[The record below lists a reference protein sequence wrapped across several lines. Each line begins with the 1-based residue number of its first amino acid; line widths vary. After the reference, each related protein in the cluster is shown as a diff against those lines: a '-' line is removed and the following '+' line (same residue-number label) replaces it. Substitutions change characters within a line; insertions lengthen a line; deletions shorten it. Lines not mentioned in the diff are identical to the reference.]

1 MIARDEAV
9 ASAGE
14 GSAVV
19 TTPGPARAWRGLAL
33 GAAGVILFALA
44 WEVFA
49 RSRVF
54 APALTPTL
62 AAIGAALGGMILD
75 GSLFGHVA
83 FTLYR
88 VLSGLVLAAVVGI
101 PLGMLM
107 GRWRPVERFFLP
119 LMSVLMP
126 IPSLA
131 WVPVFILW
139 FGLGNTAT
147 IMLVFYAA
155 TFPLMYNTWTGVRTV
170 NRLWLQAASAMGAD
184 ERALF
189 WKVILPGSLPFVIT
203 GLRQAF
209 ARSWIAVVG
218 GEMIAASAWGLG
230 WVIFDA
236 KEFLNTDVMM
246 GVLVVI
252 GGLGLVFER
261 VIFQALEA
269 RSVAR
274 WGMLRAVKA

>member
-1 MIARDEAV
+1 M
-9 ASAGE
+9 
-14 GSAVV
+14 
-19 TTPGPARAWRGLAL
+19 TTRRPPFWRGIVR
-33 GAAGVILFALA
+33 GAMGLILFGIL
-44 WEVFA
+44 WEIFA
-49 RSRVF
+49 RSGLF
-54 APALTPTL
+54 SPALAPPVGTIAATL
-62 AAIGAALGGMILD
+62 GTMALD
-75 GSLFGHVA
+75 GTLLRHVL

-88 VLSGLVLAAVVGI
+88 VLSGLTLATAVGI

-107 GRWRPVERFFLP
+107 GRWRPAEQFFVP
-119 LMSVLMP
+119 LISILMP

-155 TFPLMYNTWTGVRTV
+155 TFPMMYNAWTGVRSV
-170 NRLWLQAASAMGAD
+170 NRIWLRAASAMGAD

-189 WKVILPGSLPFVIT
+189 RKVVLPGCLPFVIV

-236 KEFLNTDVMM
+236 KEFLNADVML
-246 GVLVVI
+246 GVLVII
-252 GGLGLVFER
+252 GALGLVFER
-261 VIFQALEA
+261 IVFGALED
-269 RSVAR
+269 RTVAR
-274 WGMLRAVKA
+274 WGMLSEVRG

>member
-1 MIARDEAV
+1 MTKTVPRSTWGCFARR
-9 ASAGE
+9 
-14 GSAVV
+14 
-19 TTPGPARAWRGLAL
+19 TM
-33 GAAGVILFALA
+33 GVILVGLLWEVVARSGLFPPALA
-44 WEVFA
+44 PTVETIGV
-49 RSRVF
+49 
-54 APALTPTL
+54 TL
-62 AAIGAALGGMILD
+62 ARMTLD
-75 GSLFGHVA
+75 GTLVWHLL

-88 VLSGLVLAAVVGI
+88 VLSGLLLAAAVGI

-107 GRWRPVERFFLP
+107 GRVRLAEKFFLP
-119 LMSVLMP
+119 LISVLMP

-147 IMLVFYAA
+147 IMLVFYTAM
-155 TFPLMYNTWTGVRTV
+155 FPLMYNTWTGVRSV
-170 NRLWLQAASAMGAD
+170 NHLWLRAASAMGAD

-189 WKVILPGSLPFVIT
+189 RKVILPGALPLVIA

-236 KEFLNTDVMM
+236 KEFLNADVMM
-246 GVLVVI
+246 GVLLII
-252 GGLGLVFER
+252 GGLGLAFEHLVFQTLEER
-261 VIFQALEA
+261 T
-269 RSVAR
+269 VAR
-274 WGMLRAVKA
+274 WGMLSAVKG

>member
-1 MIARDEAV
+1 MNRFARGAV
-9 ASAGE
+9 G
-14 GSAVV
+14 VV
-19 TTPGPARAWRGLAL
+19 LL
-33 GAAGVILFALA
+33 GLA
-44 WEVFA
+44 WEAFA
-49 RSRVF
+49 RSRLF

-62 AAIGAALGGMILD
+62 ETIGGALLRMGLD
-75 GSLFGHVA
+75 GTLFGHA
-83 FTLYR
+83 LFTLYR
-88 VLSGLVLAAVVGI
+88 VLAGLALAALAGI
-101 PLGMLM
+101 PLGLLM
-107 GRWRPVERFFLP
+107 GRWRPAERFFLP

-155 TFPLMYNTWTGVRTV
+155 TFPLMYNTWTGVRSV
-170 NRLWLQAASAMGAD
+170 NRLWLRAAAAMGAD
-184 ERALF
+184 EPALF
-189 WKVILPGSLPFVIT
+189 RKVVLPGALPFVIT

-230 WVIFDA
+230 WVLFDA

-252 GGLGLVFER
+252 GGLGLLFER
-261 VIFQALEA
+261 VVFQALEA
-269 RSVAR
+269 RTVAR

>member
-1 MIARDEAV
+1 MTAPTAARSWRSLARGAV
-9 ASAGE
+9 G
-14 GSAVV
+14 VV
-19 TTPGPARAWRGLAL
+19 LL
-33 GAAGVILFALA
+33 ALA

-49 RSRVF
+49 RSRLF
-54 APALTPTL
+54 APALTPTVETI
-62 AAIGAALGGMILD
+62 AGALLRMTLD
-75 GSLFGHVA
+75 GTLFGHA
-83 FTLYR
+83 LFTLYR
-88 VLSGLVLAAVVGI
+88 VLSGLALAALVGI

-107 GRWRPVERFFLP
+107 GRWRPAERFFLP
-119 LMSVLMP
+119 LISVLMP

-131 WVPVFILW
+131 WVPLFILW

-155 TFPLMYNTWTGVRTV
+155 TFPMMYNTWTGVRSV
-170 NRLWLQAASAMGAD
+170 SRLWLRAASAMGAD

-189 WKVILPGSLPFVIT
+189 RKVVLPGSLPFVIT

-230 WVIFDA
+230 WVLFDA

-252 GGLGLVFER
+252 GGLGLLFER
-261 VIFQALEA
+261 VVFQALEA
-269 RSVAR
+269 RTVAR

>member
-1 MIARDEAV
+1 MV
-9 ASAGE
+9 
-14 GSAVV
+14 
-19 TTPGPARAWRGLAL
+19 
-33 GAAGVILFALA
+33 
-44 WEVFA
+44 
-49 RSRVF
+49 
-54 APALTPTL
+54 
-62 AAIGAALGGMILD
+62 LD
-75 GSLFGHVA
+75 GSLFGHA
-83 FTLYR
+83 LFTLYR
-88 VLSGLVLAAVVGI
+88 VLAGLVLAALCGI

-107 GRWRPVERFFLP
+107 GRWRPAERFFVP
-119 LMSVLMP
+119 LISVLMP

-155 TFPLMYNTWTGVRTV
+155 TFPLMYNTWTGVRSV
-170 NRLWLQAASAMGAD
+170 NRLWLRAAEGLGAD

-189 WKVILPGSLPFVIT
+189 RKVVLPGSLPFVIT

-236 KEFLNTDVMM
+236 KEFLNTDVML

-252 GGLGLVFER
+252 GGLGLLFER
-261 VIFQALEA
+261 VVFQALEA
-269 RSVAR
+269 RTVAR

>member
-1 MIARDEAV
+1 MKTGPRPWGCVARRTMGVVLVGFLWEFV
-9 ASAGE
+9 ARS
-14 GSAVV
+14 
-19 TTPGPARAWRGLAL
+19 GL
-33 GAAGVILFALA
+33 FPPALA
-44 WEVFA
+44 
-49 RSRVF
+49 
-54 APALTPTL
+54 PTVET
-62 AAIGAALGGMILD
+62 IGAALGRMALD
-75 GSLFGHVA
+75 GTLVWHLL

-88 VLSGLVLAAVVGI
+88 VLSGLLLAAVVGI

-107 GRWRPVERFFLP
+107 GRFRMAEKFFLP
-119 LMSVLMP
+119 LISILMP

-155 TFPLMYNTWTGVRTV
+155 TFPLMYNTWTGVRSV
-170 NRLWLQAASAMGAD
+170 NHLWLRAASAMGAD
-184 ERALF
+184 ERTLF
-189 WKVILPGSLPFVIT
+189 RKVILPGALPLVIA

-236 KEFLNTDVMM
+236 KEFLNADVMM
-246 GVLVVI
+246 GVILVI
-252 GGLGLVFER
+252 GGVGLLFER
-261 VIFQALEA
+261 VVFQTLEE
-269 RSVAR
+269 RTVAR
-274 WGMLRAVKA
+274 WGMLSAVKG

>member
-1 MIARDEAV
+1 VIARSDAP
-9 ASAGE
+9 ATAGE
-14 GSAVV
+14 GAGV
-19 TTPGPARAWRGLAL
+19 TGPRPARAWRGIAL
-33 GAAGVILFALA
+33 GAAGVILFGLA
-44 WEVFA
+44 WEAFA
-49 RSRVF
+49 RSRLF

-62 AAIGAALGGMILD
+62 SAIGVALGRMILD

-88 VLSGLVLAAVVGI
+88 VLSGLVLASVVGI
-101 PLGMLM
+101 PLGLLM

-155 TFPLMYNTWTGVRTV
+155 TFPLMYNTWTGVRSV
-170 NRLWLQAASAMGAD
+170 NRIWLRAAAAMGAD
-184 ERALF
+184 EGTLF
-189 WKVILPGSLPFVIT
+189 RKVVLPGSLPFVIT

-236 KEFLNTDVMM
+236 KEFLNTDVML

-261 VIFQALEA
+261 VIFQTLEA

-274 WGMLRAVKA
+274 WGMPRAVKA

>member
-1 MIARDEAV
+1 MNTESRPWGCFARRAMGVVLVGLLWELV
-9 ASAGE
+9 ARS
-14 GSAVV
+14 
-19 TTPGPARAWRGLAL
+19 GL
-33 GAAGVILFALA
+33 FPQALA
-44 WEVFA
+44 
-49 RSRVF
+49 
-54 APALTPTL
+54 PTVETI
-62 AAIGAALGGMILD
+62 AAALARMILD
-75 GSLFGHVA
+75 GTLVWHLL

-88 VLSGLVLAAVVGI
+88 VLSGLLLAAVVGI

-107 GRWRPVERFFLP
+107 GRFRLAEKFFLP
-119 LMSVLMP
+119 LISVLMP

-155 TFPLMYNTWTGVRTV
+155 TFPMMVNTWTGVRSV
-170 NRLWLQAASAMGAD
+170 NHLWLRAASAMGAD
-184 ERALF
+184 ERAVF
-189 WKVILPGSLPFVIT
+189 RKVILPGALPLVIA

-236 KEFLNTDVMM
+236 KEFLNADVMM
-246 GVLVVI
+246 GVILVI
-252 GGLGLVFER
+252 GGLGLAFEHLVFQTLEER
-261 VIFQALEA
+261 T
-269 RSVAR
+269 VAR
-274 WGMLRAVKA
+274 WGMLSAVKG

>member
-1 MIARDEAV
+1 MFRSWQAFARGAMGV
-9 ASAGE
+9 GL
-14 GSAVV
+14 VV
-19 TTPGPARAWRGLAL
+19 LL
-33 GAAGVILFALA
+33 

-49 RSRVF
+49 RSRLF
-54 APALTPTL
+54 APALAPTVETI
-62 AAIGAALGGMILD
+62 ATSLGKMVSD
-75 GSLFGHVA
+75 GTLIWHTL

-88 VLSGLVLAAVVGI
+88 VLSGLALAAIVGI

-107 GRWRPVERFFLP
+107 GRWRLAEKFFVP
-119 LMSVLMP
+119 LISILMP

-155 TFPLMYNTWTGVRTV
+155 TFPLMYNTWTGVRSV
-170 NRLWLQAASAMGAD
+170 NRLWLRAASAMGAD
-184 ERALF
+184 ERSLF
-189 WKVILPGSLPFVIT
+189 RKVVLPGSLPFVIT

-209 ARSWIAVVG
+209 ARGWIAVVG

-246 GVLVVI
+246 GVLVIV
-252 GGLGLVFER
+252 GGLGLGFER
-261 VIFQALEA
+261 LVFQALEE
-269 RSVAR
+269 RTVTR
-274 WGMLRAVKA
+274 WGMLSAVKG

>member
-1 MIARDEAV
+1 M
-9 ASAGE
+9 
-14 GSAVV
+14 VV
-19 TTPGPARAWRGLAL
+19 LAL
-33 GAAGVILFALA
+33 G
-44 WEVFA
+44 WEAFA
-49 RSRVF
+49 RSRLF
-54 APALTPTL
+54 APALTPTVE
-62 AAIGAALGGMILD
+62 AIAGALLRMVLD
-75 GSLFGHVA
+75 GSLFGHA
-83 FTLYR
+83 LFTLYR
-88 VLSGLVLAAVVGI
+88 VLAGLVLAALCGI

-119 LMSVLMP
+119 LISVLMP

-131 WVPVFILW
+131 WVPLFILW

-155 TFPLMYNTWTGVRTV
+155 TFPLMYNTWTGVRSV
-170 NRLWLQAASAMGAD
+170 NRLWLRAASAMGAD
-184 ERALF
+184 ERVLF
-189 WKVILPGSLPFVIT
+189 RKVVLPGALPFVIT

-230 WVIFDA
+230 WVLFDA

-252 GGLGLVFER
+252 GALGLLFER
-261 VIFQALEA
+261 VVFQALEA
-269 RSVAR
+269 RTVAR
-274 WGMLRAVKA
+274 WGMVRAVKA

>member
-1 MIARDEAV
+1 VIVHDRRGGPDADEA
-9 ASAGE
+9 AP
-14 GSAVV
+14 V
-19 TTPGPARAWRGLAL
+19 TVSGPPRWRGLAL
-33 GAAGVILFALA
+33 GAAGVALFALA
-44 WEVFA
+44 WEAFA
-49 RSRVF
+49 RSRLF
-54 APALTPTL
+54 APALTPTV
-62 AAIGAALGGMILD
+62 AAIGVALGRMILD

-88 VLSGLVLAAVVGI
+88 VLSGLALAALVGI

-107 GRWRPVERFFLP
+107 GRFRPVERFFLP

-155 TFPLMYNTWTGVRTV
+155 TFPLMYNTWTGVRSV
-170 NRLWLQAASAMGAD
+170 NRLWLRAASAMGAD

-189 WKVILPGSLPFVIT
+189 RKVILPGSLPFVIT

-261 VIFQALEA
+261 VIFQTLET

>member
-1 MIARDEAV
+1 MVYGGPVGNADAMRRRAR
-9 ASAGE
+9 
-14 GSAVV
+14 
-19 TTPGPARAWRGLAL
+19 GPWPALARGAL
-33 GAAGVILFALA
+33 GVVLAGLL

-49 RSRVF
+49 RSRLF
-54 APALTPTL
+54 APALTPTVESIATSLGKL
-62 AAIGAALGGMILD
+62 ALD
-75 GSLFGHVA
+75 GSLTWHTL

-88 VLSGLVLAAVVGI
+88 VLSGLALAAAVGV
-101 PLGMLM
+101 PLGMAM
-107 GRWRPVERFFLP
+107 GRWRLAEKFFVP
-119 LMSVLMP
+119 LVSVLMP

-155 TFPLMYNTWTGVRTV
+155 TFPLMYNTWTGVRSV
-170 NRLWLQAASAMGAD
+170 NRLWLRAASAMGAD
-184 ERALF
+184 KRSLF
-189 WKVILPGSLPFVIT
+189 RKVVLPGSLPFVIA

-209 ARSWIAVVG
+209 ARGWIAVVG

-246 GVLVVI
+246 GVLVIV

-261 VIFQALEA
+261 LAFQALEE
-269 RSVAR
+269 RTVTR
-274 WGMLRAVKA
+274 WGMLSQKA

>member
-1 MIARDEAV
+1 MRRLARGAV
-9 ASAGE
+9 G
-14 GSAVV
+14 VV
-19 TTPGPARAWRGLAL
+19 LL
-33 GAAGVILFALA
+33 GLA
-44 WEVFA
+44 WEIFA
-49 RSRVF
+49 RSRLF

-62 AAIGAALGGMILD
+62 ETIGAAFLRMVLD
-75 GSLFGHVA
+75 GTLFGHA
-83 FTLYR
+83 LFTLYR
-88 VLSGLVLAAVVGI
+88 VLAGLALAALVGI

-107 GRWRPVERFFLP
+107 GRWRPAERFCVP

-155 TFPLMYNTWTGVRTV
+155 TFPLMYNTWTGVRSV
-170 NRLWLQAASAMGAD
+170 NRLWLRAAAAMGAD

-189 WKVILPGSLPFVIT
+189 RQVVLPGALPFVIT

-230 WVIFDA
+230 WVLFDA
-236 KEFLNTDVMM
+236 KEFLNTDVML

-252 GGLGLVFER
+252 GGLGLLFER
-261 VIFQALEA
+261 VVFQALEA
-269 RSVAR
+269 GTVAR
-274 WGMLRAVKA
+274 WGMLRATNA

>member
-1 MIARDEAV
+1 MT
-9 ASAGE
+9 G
-14 GSAVV
+14 
-19 TTPGPARAWRGLAL
+19 TTRGLATWRGFAR
-33 GAAGVILFALA
+33 GATGVVLAALL

-49 RSRVF
+49 RSRLF
-54 APALTPTL
+54 PPALAPTVE
-62 AAIGAALGGMILD
+62 AIAGALGRMALD
-75 GSLFGHVA
+75 GTLMWHVL

-88 VLSGLVLAAVVGI
+88 VLSGLLLAAVVGI

-107 GRWRPVERFFLP
+107 GRWRPAERFFIP
-119 LMSVLMP
+119 LISVLMP

-155 TFPLMYNTWTGVRTV
+155 TFPMMYNTWTGVRSV
-170 NRLWLQAASAMGAD
+170 NRLWLRAASAMGAD
-184 ERALF
+184 ERSLF
-189 WKVILPGSLPFVIT
+189 RKVVLPGSLPFVIT

-236 KEFLNTDVMM
+236 KEFLYADVMM

-252 GGLGLVFER
+252 GALGLTVER
-261 VIFQALEA
+261 VVFRTLED
-269 RSVAR
+269 RTVAR
-274 WGMLRAVKA
+274 WGMLRTVKG

>member
-1 MIARDEAV
+1 MAADADR
-9 ASAGE
+9 S
-14 GSAVV
+14 V
-19 TTPGPARAWRGLAL
+19 TVTEPTSSDSWRALAL
-33 GAAGVILFALA
+33 GVAGVVLFALA
-44 WEVFA
+44 WEIFA

-62 AAIGAALGGMILD
+62 AAIGAALGRMLLD

-107 GRWRPVERFFLP
+107 GRHRPVERFFLP

-170 NRLWLQAASAMGAD
+170 NRLWLRAASAMGAD

-189 WKVILPGSLPFVIT
+189 WKVVLPGSLPFVIT

-236 KEFLNTDVMM
+236 KEFLNTDVML

-261 VIFQALEA
+261 VLFQALEA

-274 WGMLRAVKA
+274 WGMLRSVRA